1 MLNLVVNANNA
12 AAASPV
18 APGGVPGHDRFGPPS
33 ISAWQNKIDG
43 SPAPV
48 GIDFTGYDD
57 PNLKPPL
64 KDFSQHQY
72 QTDFTRVSSN
82 NTNQTLL
89 PFYRKF
95 QTPSLFSTTN
105 CQKLDHQ
112 Q

>member
-1 MLNLVVNANNA
+1 MINLVVNANNA

-48 GIDFTGYDD
+48 GLDFTGYDD

-82 NTNQTLL
+82 NSNQTLYDFL
-89 PFYRKF
+89 
-95 QTPSLFSTTN
+95 
-105 CQKLDHQ
+105 
-112 Q
+112 